1 MANEET
7 RQSDERFERQVT
19 DQNTIIECNSSQDCP
34 RGSGQTCVDGQCV
47 DTVTSSFISNE
58 KPDDS
63 SIQPVVPD
71 GFSKPDAIDTG
82 DFSAL
87 PPVKECRS
95 DRDCPPGQNCLDG
108 KCTSSF
114 DQPVFE
120 NWWELTDEYRYL
132 GNLISP
138 IIERTDEADNT
149 SGLPVPL
156 VLLPRIWFVAIFCIL
171 VS

>member
-63 SIQPVVPD
+63 VEEL
-71 GFSKPDAIDTG
+71 KKELNYIDEIENHKNEPIKIKKRSHIEDDEESDYSNNG
-82 DFSAL
+82 D
-87 PPVKECRS
+87 KEEDEDDEKEEDEEDEEDDEDDEEYKDEKKNVETR
-95 DRDCPPGQNCLDG
+95 G
-108 KCTSSF
+108 KESSLF
-114 DQPVFE
+114 
-120 NWWELTDEYRYL
+120 
-132 GNLISP
+132 
-138 IIERTDEADNT
+138 
-149 SGLPVPL
+149 
-156 VLLPRIWFVAIFCIL
+156 
-171 VS
+171 